1 MTPHGMDPQRAAR
14 RQIMRRAT
22 LYSLGFMLAG
32 IVIAVAGAALVAWLL
47 SRGRLPFLE
56 TWIVVLLIIVLPGLI
71 ATVWKT
77 FRGR

>member
-1 MTPHGMDPQRAAR
+1 MSPQRMDPHQAAR

-32 IVIAVAGAALVAWLL
+32 LVIAVAGAALVAWLL